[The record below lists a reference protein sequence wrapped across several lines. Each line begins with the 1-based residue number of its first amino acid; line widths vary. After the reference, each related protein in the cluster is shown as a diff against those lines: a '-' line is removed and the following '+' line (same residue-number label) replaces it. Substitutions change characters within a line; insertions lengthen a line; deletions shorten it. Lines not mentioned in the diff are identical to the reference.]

1 MHYLTFGRRKA
12 KYQLMNKIIFLAL
25 AGLLAFTAHAQDS
38 KVTGF
43 RDLVWGTHVDSVY
56 ANGLRLSF
64 TKDNKAA
71 EPNTYYLE
79 NDNLTLGAAKLTR
92 ISYHFNKDNRF
103 KKVVMYTTGKHEGDL
118 KDIVVFKF
126 GGAKTVKEV
135 APTLKVYVWQVGDVS
150 INLSSNTKDDVVSL
164 ILESNWDITS
174 GLLTNMNVKDIMYDG
189 EKITGFRGIKW
200 LSELES
206 VYQNGEL
213 LTFLLD
219 KESNRPNTY
228 FLANEKLTFG
238 SVRLR
243 GVSYMFND
251 NNQLVTIVLKA
262 SMDSYAE
269 MKFILNHKFGGAEG
283 VNVFG
288 DDMSVTEWRKG
299 DVTIKLTESGA
310 GDEYSVVIETTG
322 DKTESYIKNRNV
334 GDF

>member
-1 MHYLTFGRRKA
+1 
-12 KYQLMNKIIFLAL
+12 MNKILCLAV
-25 AGLLAFTAHAQDS
+25 AGLLALNAHAQDS

-56 ANGLRLSF
+56 ANGVKLSF
-64 TKDNKAA
+64 IKDKKAA
-71 EPNTYYLE
+71 DPDAYYLE

-103 KKVVMYTTGKHEGDL
+103 KKVVIYSTGKFEGDL

-150 INLSSNTKDDVVSL
+150 INLSSNTNDDVVSL

-174 GLLTNMNVKDIMYDG
+174 GILANMNVKDINYDG
-189 EKITGFRGIKW
+189 KKITGFRGIKW
-200 LSELES
+200 LSNLDS
-206 VYQNGEL
+206 IYQNGEKVS
-213 LTFLLD
+213 FIRD

-238 SVRLR
+238 SVRLK

-251 NNQLVTIVLKA
+251 NNKLTSIVMKGA
-262 SMDSYAE
+262 KESYAE
-269 MKFILNHKFGGAEG
+269 MKFILNHKFGSAEG
-283 VNVFG
+283 VSLFG
-288 DDMSVTEWRKG
+288 DEMSVTEWRIG
-299 DVTIKLTESGA
+299 NVTIKLTESGS
-310 GDEYSVVIETTG
+310 GDEYSVVVESTA
-322 DKTESYIKNRNV
+322 DKTDSILRNRNV
-334 GDF
+334 KDF